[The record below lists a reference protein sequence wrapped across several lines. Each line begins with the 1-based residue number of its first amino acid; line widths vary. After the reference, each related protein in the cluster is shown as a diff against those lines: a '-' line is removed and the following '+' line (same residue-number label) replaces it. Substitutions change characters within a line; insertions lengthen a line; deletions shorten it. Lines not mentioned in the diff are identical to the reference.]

1 MITGTSSYSWT
12 SIKLSSHPWGTG
24 KWALYRGGHKLAKS
38 LAENFKTNLQWEKQ
52 YESIISRH
60 LLSRTVFSFIT
71 FLI

>member
-38 LAENFKTNLQWEKQ
+38 FAENFKTNLQWEKQ
-52 YESIISRH
+52 Y
-60 LLSRTVFSFIT
+60 
-71 FLI
+71 

>member
-1 MITGTSSYSWT
+1 MTPLPQPMSATGREGDRKKLMITGTSSYSWT

-52 YESIISRH
+52 Y
-60 LLSRTVFSFIT
+60 
-71 FLI
+71 